1 MKIKENTILV
11 LVFLMAMYLIV
22 ISGCTVV
29 TSDDPSWRWPKS
41 NAEVSSCME
50 CNISGAK
57 K

>member
-29 TSDDPSWRWPKS
+29 TSDDPSWQYPKS
-41 NAEVSSCME
+41 ME
-50 CNISGAK
+50 MK
-57 K
+57 